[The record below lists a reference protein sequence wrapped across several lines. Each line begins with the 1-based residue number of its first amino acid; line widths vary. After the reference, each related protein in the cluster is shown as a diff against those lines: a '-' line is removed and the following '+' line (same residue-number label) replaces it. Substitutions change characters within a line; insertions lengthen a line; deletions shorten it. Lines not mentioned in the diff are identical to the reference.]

1 MDDDFF
7 DFLTEEEKAQLA
19 PASISELDSFKEY
32 KNLVDSITSREELIN
47 LRYPQLTKFP
57 IAGNILTLTGGLAVP
72 EWFPDSYKE
81 YAYSIGQQLTNV
93 GADSLTSP
101 SDTVVTTPEGAP
113 DYSAL
118 ASYTPEELTNPET
131 WQEAGVDI
139 PYPNINSQ
147 EAENY
152 IGAYLYSPEDNS
164 FIENPNYDMKALL
177 GNLEQAKK
185 TADIEGE
192 DWYTEEREAMVR
204 KFFDYEVDGIDS
216 ADIAKN
222 LTWSSVKDALIYGAD
237 PDKVFEEFE
246 NYVDIP
252 MSEWR
257 NMVGSNSVNSPK
269 GARTKF
275 NDLLAEHRQERFKIF
290 SDELEGLRGS
300 QPEVFQQI
308 YALVPTDTKLRYL
321 NDIYQDGQ
329 LTKEAYEGLFISEFN
344 NSIEREI
351 SAPIPNQ
358 VFDPNAVSEDG
369 RVGFFVP
376 NTEQI
381 PSTVPRI
388 VEVEGKFY
396 LNGYDA
402 TSLEGSAFPF
412 DPRRDL
418 YEINLSPD
426 EGDTYTNSLVNN
438 VKGDSTGDFD
448 PSGWDFFDPIMSVF
462 AMIPGPTQA
471 IAAVYTGAKALSGET
486 LRTEDYLRAIPGVID
501 GINTITAP
509 TQPGLG
515 GGTVPVPGAP
525 PTIPTSI
532 PAGTIPGIN
541 VPIGIG
547 VGAGAGSITAGDKPI
562 GVGDLI
568 KVGSVIVNPN
578 ASGMNNPV
586 YNPNAT
592 DVNKNGIPDLQE
604 GIIVNFTGQM
614 QEAGVVIPEG
624 AFEVNQ
630 DGNFVGVNGQV
641 IGFGDVFS
649 QMLNVF
655 REQKPREFA
664 VSITEADD
672 PDGTIAQTVGA
683 AVYNAAKF
691 LVDDAKQEK
700 LFGGED
706 SGVQQA
712 IAMILSAGGDSL
724 NSLNGFLMSGDEN
737 LNRTEIATLA
747 RNLIKLGDSN
757 NTTAVKEAIE
767 GLDEIEKNYEPQDF
781 FENRTAN
788 ALANAANLMYQQIK
802 EYPLGVAVNIGK
814 EVIQEVVPMAVGG
827 FAALGV
833 KSALKAADIFSEA
846 GQKLAGM
853 YAGLSASA
861 ATDIAEAGGSVG
873 SQAFNQYVDGQKS
886 VYYDQLTKS
895 LEFKALYESGA
906 SVEEQKAYLQA
917 KIEAKTPEFEALA
930 APLAE
935 EAFYVGS
942 AAALASMATG
952 GLAGD
957 KTVIKSVLGDS
968 VVKDLKEVGS
978 RIVNDIGVAGVK
990 EGFSEGLEEFFTSG
1004 YITYVER
1011 ENFDPRIT
1019 LDEVHQDAAQSA
1031 VIGAITGA
1039 GVTTTTSTGSL
1050 AATGLTVFNPEVNA
1064 AINDNTLTT
1073 EQKVQQVN
1081 NTLNRLGINPEE
1093 TPAIHSFLLNRI
1105 DDPNYVTPTEAAD
1118 AFIQEMRNAG
1128 FADFTPTEDQ
1138 INKLIG
1144 EKSEEGFNT
1153 EINQA
1158 VDDERVKR
1166 EEDQITAALAADLDI
1181 DREDDA
1187 LEISQTDDIDT
1198 KKVLTP
1204 EVEVAEETTTDV
1216 QNTVELIESTLAD
1229 AGFATPEDI
1238 TNALNDLEIPATQ
1251 EIIDAVTNSLSIPTT
1266 DDIAKQVKNELGDLD
1281 FATAQDIE
1289 TALSNLNIPV
1299 TDDIV
1304 EAVLK
1309 DIDIPS
1315 LDDISTE
1322 VETQLG
1328 DLDIPTT
1335 TDISTAIDT
1344 ALENAGIPSDSDISN
1359 AVKEELGSPATTDE
1373 DGNEIPATGIYAEIA
1388 GLDIP
1393 TTESISTAIDNAL
1406 ENAGIPSDSD
1416 IADAVKAELGS
1427 PATTDEDGNEVAATG
1442 IYAEIA
1448 GLDIPSLDD
1457 ISTEVQTQLGDL
1469 DFVTAEDVETALD
1482 SLDIPV
1488 TEDIVSAVL
1497 GDIDVPSLDDISTEV
1512 QTQLG
1517 DLDFATAQDIETALD
1532 SLDIPVT
1539 EDIVSA
1545 VLEDIDVP
1553 SLDDISTEVQT
1564 QLGDLDFATAQD
1576 IETALDSLD
1585 IPVTEDIVSAVL
1597 EDIDVPSLD
1606 DISTEVESQLGDLDF
1621 ATAEDIETALDT
1633 LNIPATEDIVS
1644 AVLEDINIPEIP
1656 SNLATTEEIQA
1667 IANLIG
1673 KPAREV
1679 TDADID
1685 FVADTLAQQ
1694 EVISQPTPEQA
1705 VFDVNQDGIIDIND
1719 QTMLEQALTGQDVAL
1734 QGDFAPT
1741 GIFAELD
1748 AQRRQRLSA
1757 EQEAARIAAEQ
1768 QAETQR
1774 AIEQQTEQQ
1783 LQTEQNIS
1791 TQIEATR
1798 QRQGEE
1804 GLLRELLAAP
1814 TTKTAQTQ
1822 QQGVANIDYLYDIGG
1837 ADIFAPTNRTQRFS
1851 PYGGTNVVPINTP
1864 QQQQQQLSSFLTP
1877 KRAKGGIIERNEALL
1892 KILGDY

>member
-7 DFLTEEEKAQLA
+7 DFLTEDEKAQLA

-32 KNLVDSITSREELIN
+32 KNLVDSITSREDLIN
-47 LRYPQLTKFP
+47 LRYPQLIKFP
-57 IAGNILTLTGGLAVP
+57 MAGNIFRLIGGLAVP

-93 GADSLTSP
+93 GADPFTSP
-101 SDTVVTTPEGAP
+101 EDQINELISDTVVTIPEGVP

-139 PYPNINSQ
+139 PYPDINSP

-177 GNLEQAKK
+177 GNLEQVKK

-358 VFDPNAVSEDG
+358 VFDPNAVSEVHG

-402 TSLEGSAFPF
+402 TRLEGSAIPF

-426 EGDTYTNSLVNN
+426 QGDIYTDSLVNN
-438 VKGDSTGDFD
+438 VKGDSTDDFD

-501 GINTITAP
+501 GVNTITAP

-712 IAMILSAGGDSL
+712 IATILSAGGDSL

-781 FENRTAN
+781 FDNKTAN

-802 EYPLGVAVNIGK
+802 EYPLGVAINIFK
-814 EVIQEVVPMAVGG
+814 EVIGETVPMAVGG

-833 KSALKAADIFSEA
+833 KSGLKAADIFSEA

-968 VVKDLKEVGS
+968 VVKDLKELGS

-990 EGFSEGLEEFFTSG
+990 EGFSEGLEEFYTSG

-1073 EQKVQQVN
+1073 EQKVQQVD

-1105 DDPNYVTPTEAAD
+1105 DDPSYVTPTEAAD

-1138 INKLIG
+1138 INELIG
-1144 EKSEEGFNT
+1144 EKSEEGFYT
-1153 EINQA
+1153 EIDQA
-1158 VDDERVKR
+1158 VDDEKVKR
-1166 EEDQITAALAADLDI
+1166 EKK
-1181 DREDDA
+1181 
-1187 LEISQTDDIDT
+1187 T
-1198 KKVLTP
+1198 K
-1204 EVEVAEETTTDV
+1204 
-1216 QNTVELIESTLAD
+1216 
-1229 AGFATPEDI
+1229 
-1238 TNALNDLEIPATQ
+1238 
-1251 EIIDAVTNSLSIPTT
+1251 
-1266 DDIAKQVKNELGDLD
+1266 
-1281 FATAQDIE
+1281 
-1289 TALSNLNIPV
+1289 
-1299 TDDIV
+1299 
-1304 EAVLK
+1304 
-1309 DIDIPS
+1309 
-1315 LDDISTE
+1315 
-1322 VETQLG
+1322 
-1328 DLDIPTT
+1328 
-1335 TDISTAIDT
+1335 
-1344 ALENAGIPSDSDISN
+1344 
-1359 AVKEELGSPATTDE
+1359 
-1373 DGNEIPATGIYAEIA
+1373 
-1388 GLDIP
+1388 
-1393 TTESISTAIDNAL
+1393 
-1406 ENAGIPSDSD
+1406 
-1416 IADAVKAELGS
+1416 
-1427 PATTDEDGNEVAATG
+1427 
-1442 IYAEIA
+1442 
-1448 GLDIPSLDD
+1448 
-1457 ISTEVQTQLGDL
+1457 
-1469 DFVTAEDVETALD
+1469 
-1482 SLDIPV
+1482 
-1488 TEDIVSAVL
+1488 
-1497 GDIDVPSLDDISTEV
+1497 
-1512 QTQLG
+1512 
-1517 DLDFATAQDIETALD
+1517 
-1532 SLDIPVT
+1532 
-1539 EDIVSA
+1539 
-1545 VLEDIDVP
+1545 
-1553 SLDDISTEVQT
+1553 
-1564 QLGDLDFATAQD
+1564 
-1576 IETALDSLD
+1576 
-1585 IPVTEDIVSAVL
+1585 
-1597 EDIDVPSLD
+1597 
-1606 DISTEVESQLGDLDF
+1606 
-1621 ATAEDIETALDT
+1621 
-1633 LNIPATEDIVS
+1633 
-1644 AVLEDINIPEIP
+1644 
-1656 SNLATTEEIQA
+1656 
-1667 IANLIG
+1667 
-1673 KPAREV
+1673 
-1679 TDADID
+1679 
-1685 FVADTLAQQ
+1685 
-1694 EVISQPTPEQA
+1694 
-1705 VFDVNQDGIIDIND
+1705 
-1719 QTMLEQALTGQDVAL
+1719 
-1734 QGDFAPT
+1734 
-1741 GIFAELD
+1741 
-1748 AQRRQRLSA
+1748 
-1757 EQEAARIAAEQ
+1757 
-1768 QAETQR
+1768 
-1774 AIEQQTEQQ
+1774 
-1783 LQTEQNIS
+1783 
-1791 TQIEATR
+1791 
-1798 QRQGEE
+1798 
-1804 GLLRELLAAP
+1804 
-1814 TTKTAQTQ
+1814 
-1822 QQGVANIDYLYDIGG
+1822 
-1837 ADIFAPTNRTQRFS
+1837 
-1851 PYGGTNVVPINTP
+1851 
-1864 QQQQQQLSSFLTP
+1864 
-1877 KRAKGGIIERNEALL
+1877 
-1892 KILGDY
+1892 